1 MTNPYE
7 TGLDKNAANYLPL
20 TPITF
25 LERTAKVFPDQ
36 LAIVHELAHRVQSL
50 GDFGDPICHCQ
61 LSSTI
66 LPKWLHR

>member
-1 MTNPYE
+1 MANPYE

-36 LAIVHELAHRVQSL
+36 LAIIHGARRVSYR
-50 GDFGDPICHCQ
+50 DVWRRCV
-61 LSSTI
+61 SS
-66 LPKWLHR
+66 